1 MTLVR
6 TQGLQAYY
14 GDAQALFG
22 IDFRLNQGELVA
34 VIGANGAGKST
45 FLKSLTGLVKVSQ
58 AAVHFDGQDIGG
70 LPPGEIVKRGLA
82 MVPEGRR
89 LFPSLSVEE
98 NLLMGAFAGR
108 KGPWSLERLYKMF
121 PILEQKR
128 HNPGT
133 ALSGGQQQMVAIGR
147 ALMSNPKVLLCDE
160 LSLGLAPIVIKE
172 IYDAMPAITAE
183 GMSVIIV
190 EQDVMVAQRVSQ
202 RVYCFQEGR
211 VSLEGDSDDLTREQI
226 SQAYFGIETQPAN
239 PAHAGV
245 LA

>member
-1 MTLVR
+1 MSLVE
-6 TQGLQAYY
+6 THGLLAFY

-22 IDFRLNQGELVA
+22 IDFRLDEGELVA

-45 FLKSLTGLVKVSQ
+45 FLKSLTGLVKVPRD
-58 AAVHFDGQDIGG
+58 AVRFDGRSVGG
-70 LPPGEIVKRGLA
+70 RPPGEIVKHGLA

-108 KGPWSLERLYKMF
+108 KGPWSLERLYRMF
-121 PILEQKR
+121 PILEQKK

-147 ALMSNPKVLLCDE
+147 ALMSNPRVLLCDE

-172 IYDAMPAITAE
+172 IYDAMPSITAE

-190 EQDVMVAQRVSQ
+190 EQDVTVAQRVSQ
-202 RVYCFQEGR
+202 RIYCFQEGR
-211 VSLEGDSDDLTREQI
+211 VSLEGASDALTREQI
-226 SQAYFGIETQPAN
+226 SQAYFGLE
-239 PAHAGV
+239 AHTTEGAT
-245 LA
+245 A